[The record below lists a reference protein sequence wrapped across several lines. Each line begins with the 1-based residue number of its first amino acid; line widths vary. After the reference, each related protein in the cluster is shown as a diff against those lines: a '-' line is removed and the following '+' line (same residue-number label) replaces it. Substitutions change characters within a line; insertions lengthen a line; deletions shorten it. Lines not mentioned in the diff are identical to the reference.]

1 MTVFVHR
8 RIMLSLAAVL
18 TVSTVASP
26 PAASTHSRTVSS
38 PEGTITYRLQPLSGG
53 LKELRATFDGP
64 QLALLQ
70 KLNRVDLVHLARLGS
85 IVVPDRWDA
94 DDLTYSPLPLS
105 YGWATAM
112 PKALV
117 VHQPAQV
124 FGAYEFG
131 RLVRW
136 GPVSSGR
143 REAPTPEGLFSLNWK
158 SKGRTSTFNPDWFMP
173 WYFNFGSTEGLSF
186 HEHPLP
192 GRPVSHACV
201 RLLAG
206 DARWLYEWGEQW
218 QLGARGRMLEPGT
231 PVLILGIF
239 DFSANSPWRSEEF
252 LAQQIELPPDPV
264 PPPD

>member
-1 MTVFVHR
+1 MTVFVR
-8 RIMLSLAAVL
+8 GRIVLSLAAVL
-18 TVSTVASP
+18 TVPTVAP
-26 PAASTHSRTVSS
+26 PPRVSTPSRTVPSA
-38 PEGTITYRLQPLSGG
+38 EETLTYRLQPLSGG
-53 LKELRATFDGP
+53 LRQLRATFDGP

-94 DDLTYSPLPLS
+94 EDLTYSPLPLS
-105 YGWATAM
+105 YDWAAAM

-124 FGAYEFG
+124 FGGYEFG

-143 REAPTPEGLFSLNWK
+143 RDAPTPEGLFSLNWK
-158 SKGRTSTFNPDWFMP
+158 SKGRASTVNPEWFMP

-201 RLLAG
+201 RLLSG

-218 QLGARGRMLEPGT
+218 QLDARGRVLKPGT
-231 PVLILGIF
+231 PILILGAF
-239 DFSANSPWRSEEF
+239 DFDSNSPWRSMAF
-252 LAQQIELPPDPV
+252 LARQIELPDSTPTSD
-264 PPPD
+264 